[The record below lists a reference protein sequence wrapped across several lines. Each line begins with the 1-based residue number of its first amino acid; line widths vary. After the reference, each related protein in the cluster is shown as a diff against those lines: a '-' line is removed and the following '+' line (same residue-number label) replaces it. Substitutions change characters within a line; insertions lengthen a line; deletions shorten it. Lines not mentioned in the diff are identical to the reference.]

1 MFDKFDKLIFKK
13 FQPVRDVEAAGT
25 LWEDEWAFSAWLG
38 GDALLSRLL
47 KKSSASAASSGSPK
61 KNNKFFVILNDDNKK
76 KGHYPKNHWSLLELK
91 TKF

>member
-1 MFDKFDKLIFKK
+1 MFDKFVKQIFKK

-61 KNNKFFVILNDDNKK
+61 KTINSLSYWMTIIRRKVITQKIT
-76 KGHYPKNHWSLLELK
+76 EA
-91 TKF
+91 F